1 MSSWPVLLHC
11 LGQTAV
17 TVLLKLYTQPTQLLE
32 VFCLRVG
39 KPIEPGNFSQLEHKY
54 HHHLI
59 MIRMADTHW

>member
-17 TVLLKLYTQPTQLLE
+17 TLLLKLYTHPTQLLE